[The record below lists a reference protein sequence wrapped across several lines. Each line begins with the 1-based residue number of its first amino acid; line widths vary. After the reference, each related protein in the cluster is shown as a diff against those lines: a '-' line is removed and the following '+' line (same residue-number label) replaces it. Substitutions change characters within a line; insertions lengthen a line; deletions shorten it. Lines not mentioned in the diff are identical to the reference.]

1 MILPY
6 WPVAGCGEWL
16 DMNPRRV
23 DGQHSHGRAKVQ
35 ITGRLIAA
43 ARALAGVGTA
53 DLAAACG
60 LTLERMATLEA
71 RGSAR
76 VRSEADIAA
85 IKRGL
90 DHYGVLII
98 PESANMGKGVRLK
111 FTRSDVR
118 QIARLEG
125 EGGLIGSDD
134 AP

>member
-1 MILPY
+1 MNRR
-6 WPVAGCGEWL
+6 PV
-16 DMNPRRV
+16 DDQR
-23 DGQHSHGRAKVQ
+23 SYTRAKVQ

-43 ARALAGVGTA
+43 GRALVGVGAA

-60 LTLERMATLEA
+60 LTVQRMASLEA
-71 RGSAR
+71 QGSAR
-76 VRSEADIAA
+76 VRSDTEIAA

-90 DHYGVLII
+90 DHFGVVII
-98 PESANMGKGVRLK
+98 PESDNMGKGVRLK

-125 EGGLIGSDD
+125 EGGLVGSDD

>member
-1 MILPY
+1 MSRR
-6 WPVAGCGEWL
+6 PV
-16 DMNPRRV
+16 D
-23 DGQHSHGRAKVQ
+23 DQHSYTRAKVQ

-43 ARALAGVGTA
+43 GRALVGVGAA
-53 DLAAACG
+53 DMARACG
-60 LTLERMATLEA
+60 LSVERMASLEA
-71 RGSAR
+71 KGSAG
-76 VRSEADIAA
+76 VRSEAEVAA

-98 PESANMGKGVRLK
+98 PESANLGKGVRLK